1 MTKRDATILSLV
13 PLVRRLAR
21 RVKRVVRQAD
31 REELL
36 GEGYLA
42 IVRAVDR
49 YDSALSIPLE
59 GYAAKIVFGSMINAL
74 RRRDPVGE
82 RARRVLRAVERE
94 RFAIAARD
102 GAMPSERTLEEQF
115 PQYRASAAEVA
126 ERNPLS
132 LDSPLPEYA
141 WVPIDWSGDPLLE
154 VLRNERDAAIEAG
167 LSKLP
172 QRQRAVVVEHYVH
185 GQTLATLGSSLGI
198 TRQRVSQ
205 LHISAL
211 RDLRAQ
217 PFFHASR

>member
-21 RVKRVVRQAD
+21 RVKRVIRQAEH
-31 REELL
+31 EELL

-49 YDSALSIPLE
+49 YDSSLGIPLE
-59 GYAAKIVFGSMINAL
+59 GFAAKIVFGSMINAL

-94 RFAIAARD
+94 RFAIAARE
-102 GAMPSERTLEEQF
+102 GAMPSERVLEERF

-132 LDSPLPEYA
+132 LDSPLPEHVR
-141 WVPIDWSGDPLLE
+141 VPLDWSGDPLLA
-154 VLRNERDAAIEAG
+154 VLRNERDAEIGAG
-167 LSKLP
+167 LSRLP
-172 QRQRAVVVEHYVH
+172 ERKRTVVVDHYLH
-185 GQTLATLGSSLGI
+185 GESLAKVGSTLGV

-211 RDLRAQ
+211 QQLRAQ
-217 PFFHASR
+217 PYVRAAH

>member
-21 RVKRVVRQAD
+21 RVKRVVRQAEH
-31 REELL
+31 EELL

-49 YDSALSIPLE
+49 YDTALGIPLE

-94 RFAIAARD
+94 RFALAARE
-102 GAMPSERTLEEQF
+102 GAMPSERRLEEQF
-115 PQYRASAAEVA
+115 PQYRTSAAEVA

-132 LDSPLPEYA
+132 LDSPLPEYVH
-141 WVPIDWSGDPLLE
+141 VPIDWSGDPLLE
-154 VLRNERDAAIEAG
+154 VLRNERDRAIEEGIAQ
-167 LSKLP
+167 LP
-172 QRQRAVVVEHYVH
+172 QRKRAVVVDHYVH
-185 GQTLATLGSSLGI
+185 GQTLATVGSSLGI

-211 RDLRAQ
+211 RDLRTH
-217 PFFHASR
+217 PYLHAPH

>member
-21 RVKRVVRQAD
+21 RVKRVVRQAEH
-31 REELL
+31 EELL

-49 YDSALSIPLE
+49 YDTSLGIPLE
-59 GYAAKIVFGSMINAL
+59 GYAAKIVFGAMINAL

-94 RFAIAARD
+94 RFAIAARE
-102 GAMPSERTLEEQF
+102 GAMPSERVLEERF

-132 LDSPLPEYA
+132 LDSPLPDR
-141 WVPIDWSGDPLLE
+141 VRMPIDWSGDPLLA
-154 VLRNERDAAIEAG
+154 VLRNERDAAVGAG
-167 LSKLP
+167 LARLP
-172 QRQRAVVVEHYVH
+172 ARKRTVVVDHYVH
-185 GQTLATLGSSLGI
+185 GATLATVGSTLGI

-211 RDLRAQ
+211 QELRAQ
-217 PFFHASR
+217 PIVYAAR